1 MAPKMQLFI
10 INVFIVGTMMARPSV
25 ESRPT
30 DATKDHDNTTYE
42 PTDDLTMPADAKQ
55 IRWAQAA
62 YDFLK
67 NQTCKEA
74 FFTTERECKVVQKKH
89 RSEMNV
95 YLAGP
100 STYGQLRAILPDGG
114 LHKTGAH
121 DAVVVLDPHPTANF
135 GHLVLVF
142 YVELGITHTWCH
154 VEGGNYLGKYLR
166 LYQHVGDNPE

>member
-1 MAPKMQLFI
+1 MQLLI
-10 INVFIVGTMMARPSV
+10 LNVVIVGTLLARPSE
-25 ESRPT
+25 ESTPT
-30 DATKDHDNTTYE
+30 DPAKDHDNTTYE

-67 NQTCKEA
+67 NQSCKDA
-74 FFTTERECKVVQKKH
+74 FFTTERECKVVQKKT
-89 RSEMNV
+89 RADMNV

-100 STYGQLRAILPDGG
+100 SAYGQLRTILPDGG

-121 DAVVVLDPHPTANF
+121 DAVLVLDPHPEANF

-142 YVELGITHTWCH
+142 YVELRVTQTWCH
-154 VEGGNYLGKYLR
+154 VEGGDYLGKYIA
-166 LYQHVGDNPE
+166 P